1 MQHHDYESSGMGALP
16 LNLNLKE
23 CVQSI
28 RNAAS
33 HAQQGASSR
42 GETEAISSVTNELVH
57 TCDASDSDNS
67 VQAEVLEDDVRAS
80 ASTTSSEESSQT
92 SPLDQEVRRLKV
104 LKSYL
109 QVLESEHGNTFE
121 RLTALASRIFRA
133 PMALVTMADL
143 DKQYCISSRGLLAE
157 PTRKSPFCSHIVL
170 SESDIL
176 VVPDASLDKRFAN
189 DSEVAGYPHT
199 RFYAG
204 APLVCPEGYKLGVL
218 SVMDT
223 EPRSSEPSL
232 DEKQSLMELAAMAME
247 ALTDLKMKKCSA
259 LSDPAQQIACTA
271 HDLLTPLTG
280 IALSLSLL
288 KEDESLRRKLSEQQ
302 KDMIET
308 AANCSAVMNSICQR
322 TMDVFFQ
329 NQGRQRSISVSA
341 AATPSQQLKPQKI
354 GPTTVRVSD
363 IVKNLNVVME
373 PFPKQVPLIIAVGPE
388 VPPEFVSD
396 DMKIFRSATNFLTNA
411 CAKTESGSIQ
421 LRIFVRKNANQE
433 QELVFECTDTG
444 PGVDPA
450 KYAYLFKP
458 VGEESDPLRVDRSRT
473 MLEGVPAAVGRPA
486 MTNFGLGL
494 YSVATQVSSIGG
506 KYGFRPRD
514 QTDDGSPPRNQ
525 HGEKLTGSVFWF
537 CFPLVLPQP
546 PASEMISNR
555 ENASRRGDQ
564 KRELEHAKAG
574 RGKMSRMLGTKL
586 TPRSPGVGA
595 IYGSEAHES
604 PLPQTYS
611 KLGKKTLSTED
622 VLAALNSRQKE
633 TLKESLE
640 SMKDAVRG
648 KRLHPV
654 VSGRRKQHAL
664 VIEDSLVVRKT
675 IARALTQLG
684 FEVTQAVN
692 GMEGLKELQAY
703 LFDLVLCDFLMPVMD
718 GLDCIQQYRQW
729 EAVNRPYFRQ
739 YIVGISAHA
748 SEKDAEQGLK
758 VGMDEFRPKPITY
771 KQLTNLK
778 NGNEFNRVSVEL
790 DNLEH
795 EIESLKRR
803 KVDPAPSPH
812 PLEADQKV
820 CLIVAGSSAISKLAE
835 LATNNTS
842 WKVVFVT
849 DGVSALGLLK
859 MRNWDAVLVDDELT
873 SSRCMAIFREWEKTH
888 RVNRQNNVI
897 LLSGNYIPSGQDGS
911 SSFQV
916 PTAFDDALGKPI
928 QLTALKALL
937 EKAAEKSTFF
947 ASDIVTR

>member
-1 MQHHDYESSGMGALP
+1 MQQHDYESSGKGAYP
-16 LNLNLKE
+16 LKNLNLKE
-23 CVQSI
+23 CLQSI

-42 GETEAISSVTNELVH
+42 GETEAISSVTNELVR
-57 TCDASDSDNS
+57 TCDASDASDES
-67 VQAEVLEDDVRAS
+67 LQAEEVETVRAG
-80 ASTTSSEESSQT
+80 ASTSSEECSHASS
-92 SPLDQEVRRLKV
+92 LDKEVRRLKV

-109 QVLESEHGNTFE
+109 EVLDSEHGNAFE

-143 DKQYCISSRGLLAE
+143 DKQYCISSRGMAE
-157 PTRKSPFCSHIVL
+157 PTKKSPFCSHIVL

-176 VVPDASLDKRFAN
+176 VVPDASLDFRFAN
-189 DSEVAGYPHT
+189 DPQVAGDPHI

-204 APLVCPEGYKLGVL
+204 TPLVCPEGYKLGVL
-218 SVMDT
+218 CVMDT
-223 EPRSSEPSL
+223 EPRLTEPSL

-247 ALTDLKMKKCSA
+247 ALTDLKMKKLSA

-322 TMDVFFQ
+322 TMEVFRD
-329 NQGRQRSISVSA
+329 QGRRRSISSVSA
-341 AATPSQQLKPQKI
+341 AATQSQQLGPKKI

-373 PFPKQVPLIIAVGPE
+373 PFPKQVPLIITVDPE

-421 LRIFVRKNANQE
+421 LRIFIRKNANHE

-444 PGVDPA
+444 SGVDPA
-450 KYAYLFKP
+450 NYAYLFKP
-458 VGEESDPLRVDRSRT
+458 VGEKSDPGRSRT
-473 MLEGVPAAVGRPA
+473 MLEGVPAAVCRTA
-486 MTNFGLGL
+486 MKNFGLGL

-514 QTDDGSPPRNQ
+514 QTDDGSPRN
-525 HGEKLTGSVFWF
+525 GEKLTGSIFWF
-537 CFPLVLPQP
+537 SFPLVLPP
-546 PASEMISNR
+546 PKVG
-555 ENASRRGDQ
+555 RGD
-564 KRELEHAKAG
+564 R
-574 RGKMSRMLGTKL
+574 STMLGTTL
-586 TPRSPGVGA
+586 TPRNPGAGA
-595 IYGSEAHES
+595 IYGSEATES
-604 PLPQTYS
+604 SLSQTRL
-611 KLGKKTLSTED
+611 KLGKKSLSTEN
-622 VLAALNSRQKE
+622 VLAALNSRPKE
-633 TLKESLE
+633 SLKESLE
-640 SMKDAVRG
+640 SMKDAVRR

-654 VSGRRKQHAL
+654 VSERRKQAL
-664 VIEDSLVVRKT
+664 VIEDSLVIRKT
-675 IARALTQLG
+675 IARALTKFGL
-684 FEVTQAVN
+684 EVTQAVN
-692 GMEGLKELQAY
+692 GMEGLKELQTS

-748 SEKDAEQGLK
+748 SEKDVEQGIK
-758 VGMDEFRPKPITY
+758 VGMDEFRPKPVTY
-771 KQLTNLK
+771 KELTNLK
-778 NGNEFNRVSVEL
+778 NGTEFNRVSVEL
-790 DNLEH
+790 DNLEN
-795 EIESLKRR
+795 ELKSLKRR
-803 KVDPAPSPH
+803 KVDPAPVPH
-812 PLEADQKV
+812 PEADQKV

-835 LATNNTS
+835 LATNNMN

-859 MRNWDAVLVDDELT
+859 IRNWDAVLVDDELA
-873 SSRCMAIFREWEKTH
+873 SSRCMAIFRDWEKTH

-937 EKAAEKSTFF
+937 KKAAEKSTFF

>member
-1 MQHHDYESSGMGALP
+1 MQQHDYEPSGKGAYP

-23 CVQSI
+23 CLQSI
-28 RNAAS
+28 RNVAS
-33 HAQQGASSR
+33 HAQQGASSQ
-42 GETEAISSVTNELVH
+42 GETEAISSVTNELIQA
-57 TCDASDSDNS
+57 CDASDSDKS
-67 VQAEVLEDDVRAS
+67 VQAEEGEDVKAS
-80 ASTTSSEESSQT
+80 ASTTSEESSET
-92 SPLDQEVRRLKV
+92 STLDQEVRRLKV
-104 LKSYL
+104 LNSYL
-109 QVLESEHGNTFE
+109 EVLDAEHGNTFE
-121 RLTALASRIFRA
+121 RLTALASRLFRA

-143 DKQYCISSRGLLAE
+143 DKQYCISSRGLAE

-176 VVPDASLDKRFAN
+176 VVPDASLDVRFAN
-189 DSEVAGYPHT
+189 DSQVAGYPHV

-218 SVMDT
+218 CVMDT

-232 DEKQSLMELAAMAME
+232 EEKQSLMELAAMAME
-247 ALTDLKMKKCSA
+247 ALIDLKMKKKSA

-288 KEDESLRRKLSEQQ
+288 KEDKSLRRKLSEQQ

-308 AANCSAVMNSICQR
+308 AANCSAVMNSICQK
-322 TMDVFFQ
+322 TMEVFRD
-329 NQGRQRSISVSA
+329 QGRQRSLSVSAA
-341 AATPSQQLKPQKI
+341 AATPSQQSRPKKI
-354 GPTTVRVSD
+354 GPTSVRVSD

-373 PFPKQVPLIIAVGPE
+373 PFPKQVPLIITVDPE

-396 DMKIFRSATNFLTNA
+396 DIKIFRSATNFLTNA

-421 LRIFVRKNANQE
+421 LRIFIRKNINQE

-458 VGEESDPLRVDRSRT
+458 VGEESDPLRVGGSRT
-473 MLEGVPAAVGRPA
+473 ILEGVPAAAVCRAA
-486 MTNFGLGL
+486 MKNSGLGL
-494 YSVATQVSSIGG
+494 YSVASQVSSIGG

-514 QTDDGSPPRNQ
+514 QTGDGSPRN
-525 HGEKLTGSVFWF
+525 GEKLTGSVFWF

-546 PASEMISNR
+546 PAPEMVCDR
-555 ENASRRGDQ
+555 EHSSRQDVQ
-564 KRELEHAKAG
+564 KREHGKVK
-574 RGKMSRMLGTKL
+574 RGN
-586 TPRSPGVGA
+586 RSGNT
-595 IYGSEAHES
+595 ES
-604 PLPQTYS
+604 PPPQTCN
-611 KLGKKTLSTED
+611 KMGKRTFSTED
-622 VLAALNSRQKE
+622 VLEVLNSRP
-633 TLKESLE
+633 KESLE
-640 SMKDAVRG
+640 SIKVAVRR

-654 VSGRRKQHAL
+654 VSGRRKHAL
-664 VIEDSLVVRKT
+664 VIEDTLVVRKT

-692 GMEGLKELQAY
+692 GMEGLKELQTS
-703 LFDLVLCDFLMPVMD
+703 LFDLILCDFLMPVMD

-748 SEKDAEQGLK
+748 SDKDVEQGLK
-758 VGMDEFRPKPITY
+758 IGMDEFRPKPVTY
-771 KQLTNLK
+771 KELTNLK

-803 KVDPAPSPH
+803 KVDPAPAPQ
-812 PLEADQKV
+812 PPEADQKV

-835 LATNNTS
+835 LATKNMN

-888 RVNRQNNVI
+888 RVNRQKNVI
-897 LLSGNYIPSGQDGS
+897 LLSGNYIPSEQDGS

-916 PTAFDDALGKPI
+916 PTAFDNALGKPI